1 MIEPLSAA
9 LDRAAEML
17 SNPRSIHRI
26 VISGRQRG
34 KQPEFE
40 RIDIRPV
47 ELKGQLHFQ
56 ATSHDGRRD
65 TTKNYLP
72 HDLSLAALMNL
83 GFGNLLIETTDEEM
97 NLRITK
103 SGDAQVNV
111 KARSQKLD
119 SIDLSHDR
127 KKTR

>member
-1 MIEPLSAA
+1 MIEALSAA
-9 LDRAAEML
+9 LDRAAEMI

-83 GFGNLLIETTDEEM
+83 GFGNLIALESKFILLS
-97 NLRITK
+97 N
-103 SGDAQVNV
+103 
-111 KARSQKLD
+111 
-119 SIDLSHDR
+119 DLVQCREKEPSNQ
-127 KKTR
+127 